1 MFCSVQT
8 LVDLPVQVYSITSNI
23 YNRKIV
29 FIILAVVGSVLT
41 INRGMHQCV
50 FDTTWI
56 IWSIVSDAT

>member
-29 FIILAVVGSVLT
+29 FIILAVVGSVLP

-50 FDTTWI
+50 FDTT
-56 IWSIVSDAT
+56 

>member
-29 FIILAVVGSVLT
+29 FIILTVVGSVLT

-50 FDTTWI
+50 FDTT
-56 IWSIVSDAT
+56 